1 MGTEQILRE
10 PPSAWQRD
18 VRYVA
23 GRAYR
28 DPTHPR
34 LTVSDG
40 LMTTALGEHNT
51 ESPSEKDSKGGVL
64 KREPGS
70 ETHTNMFYLGLP

>member
-10 PPSAWQRD
+10 LPRAWQHE
-18 VRYVA
+18 VRHVA
-23 GRAYR
+23 GTAYIA
-28 DPTHPR
+28 PTHQR

-51 ESPSEKDSKGGVL
+51 ESPPKKDSKGGVL

-70 ETHTNMFYLGLP
+70 ETHTSMLYLDLL